1 LIYHVLVPDIAAL
14 RLSNALAL
22 FDEFVHNTVA
32 HPDAATLRG
41 LEGRFAQL
49 VQIQP
54 SYWSQIKSRSR
65 HIGEKLA
72 RQFEVRCHKPYG
84 WMDQAHDAAPV
95 ERREHVRAQDEDE
108 RFIVGLV
115 LTYYRR
121 DPQRAKARLLHMLGE
136 VLQDPAQSNLPAAT
150 QPTHP
155 NLRTQKTVVALKK
168 RN

>member
-1 LIYHVLVPDIAAL
+1 MIYHVLVPDIAAL
-14 RLSNALAL
+14 RLTNALAL

-41 LEGRFAQL
+41 LEGRFAER

-72 RQFEVRCHKPYG
+72 RQFEVRCHKPHG
-84 WMDQAHDAAPV
+84 WMDELHSPTLAPQ
-95 ERREHVRAQDEDE
+95 RDHARAQDEDE
-108 RFIVGLV
+108 RFITGLV

-121 DPQRAKARLLHMLGE
+121 DPARAKAKLLHMLGE
-136 VLQDPAQSNLPAAT
+136 VLQEPAQSNSIEPLHAERSAR
-150 QPTHP
+150 H
-155 NLRTQKTVVALKK
+155 LKAVVPLKK